1 MRFRTKIALSM
12 TCLLAVLFGIGGSI
26 WISASFQA
34 SLDRQKADAT
44 TSVNLVVDMVQTLCE
59 YQSNGWNDIDALRQ
73 NVNQLWNQGL
83 MSSFLSMTISVSNVD
98 LFHLGETVEPDSS
111 QGKECLFLEQTYTMS
126 DVDYTFSF
134 VYDISSVYETRR
146 IQFQVYLVV
155 YLGLILV
162 CGVLSYTIAWF
173 LTRPLKKLT
182 RASRE
187 IASGNLSCRSQ
198 VTSRDE
204 IGRLS
209 QEFDAMADQVEQS
222 VDQLKQSMEQQ
233 QRFMGSFT
241 HELKTPMTSIIG
253 YADLLRSHDLTQQ
266 EQTEAAEYIF
276 SEAKRLERMSLTLL
290 DLFVTGQESVTLK
303 PCEPGALV
311 EEYVRNLIPVYSQHG
326 IRLDCQTQSGTCLL
340 EPDLFITLTANLID
354 NARKALPASGGQ
366 IFVTLDMTSKG
377 CRLMVQDNG
386 RGIPTSSLKHLTE
399 AFYQVDKSR
408 SRAKGGSGLGLA
420 LCNNIV
426 KLHGGEL
433 RFQSQPGQG
442 TDVVAEFRG
451 GRL

>member
-83 MSSFLSMTISVSNVD
+83 ITRDLVLTISVSNVD

-182 RASRE
+182 KASRE

-198 VTSRDE
+198 VTSRMK
-204 IGRLS
+204 S
-209 QEFDAMADQVEQS
+209 DAC
-222 VDQLKQSMEQQ
+222 LKNS
-233 QRFMGSFT
+233 
-241 HELKTPMTSIIG
+241 
-253 YADLLRSHDLTQQ
+253 
-266 EQTEAAEYIF
+266 
-276 SEAKRLERMSLTLL
+276 TLW
-290 DLFVTGQESVTLK
+290 Q
-303 PCEPGALV
+303 
-311 EEYVRNLIPVYSQHG
+311 
-326 IRLDCQTQSGTCLL
+326 IRW
-340 EPDLFITLTANLID
+340 N
-354 NARKALPASGGQ
+354 R
-366 IFVTLDMTSKG
+366 V
-377 CRLMVQDNG
+377 
-386 RGIPTSSLKHLTE
+386 
-399 AFYQVDKSR
+399 
-408 SRAKGGSGLGLA
+408 
-420 LCNNIV
+420 
-426 KLHGGEL
+426 
-433 RFQSQPGQG
+433 
-442 TDVVAEFRG
+442 
-451 GRL
+451 